1 MSYVPVYTNLVTIYL
16 LIYGLLKNVSN
27 LDTLNDQMIIED
39 DGKTVE
45 GSSHGL
51 I

>member
-16 LIYGLLKNVSN
+16 LIYRLLKNVSN

-39 DGKTVE
+39 DMETMWKEAAMV
-45 GSSHGL
+45 
-51 I
+51 